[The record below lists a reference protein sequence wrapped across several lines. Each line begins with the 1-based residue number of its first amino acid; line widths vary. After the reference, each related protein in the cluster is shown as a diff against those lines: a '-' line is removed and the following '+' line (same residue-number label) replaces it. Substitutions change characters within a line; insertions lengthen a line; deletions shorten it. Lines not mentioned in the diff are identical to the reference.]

1 MHYPDLG
8 SDASSVWKFLRT
20 FLRHHFA
27 GKPSGY
33 TLRDFFS
40 LLPFMFSWI
49 YTTHDLV
56 PLTHDFVLMTHDLL
70 PITHDCLLLQ
80 SSLSPFS
87 TQHTYSVFHPPPPP
101 YNMHTTCKTVF
112 TTFYGWAS
120 PLQTPHTGS
129 CCSVI
134 RSSSCSFVQS
144 NIEKVIAEPRHISHC
159 SLIRPVTLSF
169 TVLLMCRL

>member
-8 SDASSVWKFLRT
+8 SDASSVWKFLHT

-27 GKPSGY
+27 GKPSGH

-40 LLPFMFSWI
+40 LLPFTFLRI

-70 PITHDCLLLQ
+70 PITHDCLLLP

-112 TTFYGWAS
+112 TTLYGCAS
-120 PLQTPHTGS
+120 PLQNPTYRLMLLCHQILLVLFCP
-129 CCSVI
+129 I
-134 RSSSCSFVQS
+134 KYR
-144 NIEKVIAEPRHISHC
+144 KSH
-159 SLIRPVTLSF
+159 SRT
-169 TVLLMCRL
+169 